1 MFDFSPGNAPIV
13 MRLRISRSE
22 IPMIPATLEFS
33 IERYVLYPSTPA
45 LTAHTD
51 MRPEDF
57 NEWVDTKGDRFRDT
71 FSRICFYL
79 AERYMSPVDITRD
92 ETVIVGTEY
101 GNLEAMLRFQR
112 QARVDHKSLSAQQFP
127 YATTSSAS
135 TFVNITRHI
144 SGGNATLNSGALTPA
159 LALLHGLLHVQS
171 HKRARSHLFIGDTY
185 CDEALEDVRKR
196 TPSAQISSGICYLAL
211 TEGHQFSAYVRFEQS
226 AQQALSGI
234 ACDAR
239 FYLDSGS
246 HAQLGLQCSSDD
258 SHTGGGAN
266 EHNRAFVF
274 GAFLEGVLAL
284 KPGQCA
290 ALVLADLN
298 AASCLVVSRHHE

>member
-1 MFDFSPGNAPIV
+1 MT
-13 MRLRISRSE
+13 
-22 IPMIPATLEFS
+22 PATLEFS
-33 IERYVLYPSTPA
+33 IERYALYPSTPA
-45 LTAHTD
+45 LTADTD
-51 MRPEDF
+51 LLPEDF
-57 NEWVDTKGDRFRDT
+57 NEWVDIKGDRFRDT

-79 AERYMSPVDITRD
+79 AERYMSPADATRE

-112 QARVDHKSLSAQQFP
+112 QARADHKSLSAQQFP

-144 SGGNATLNSGALTPA
+144 GGGNATLNAGALTPA

-171 HKRARSHLFIGDTY
+171 YERARSHLFVGDIY
-185 CDEALEDVRKR
+185 CNEALEDVRKQ

-211 TEGHQFSAYVRFEQS
+211 TEGRQFSADIRFEES
-226 AQQALSGI
+226 AQKALFGI

-239 FYLDSGS
+239 VYLDSGS
-246 HAQLGLQCSSDD
+246 RAQLGPQCPPDD
-258 SHTGGGAN
+258 GDTGRDFS

-274 GAFLEGVLAL
+274 GAFLEGILAL

-290 ALVLADLN
+290 TLLLADLN
-298 AASCLVVSRHHE
+298 GTSCLVVSRHHE